1 MHDAAEAGSNEIVC
15 MLLNAG
21 AKNVKDDCSMTP
33 MQCAALAG
41 HEDVLMSLSAVATAQ
56 ETRDA
61 LKVCLQNF
69 LNTTLEGL
77 TLQP

>member
-15 MLLNAG
+15 MLLEAG
-21 AKNVKDDCSMTP
+21 AKNVKDDGNMTP

-41 HEDVLMSLSAVATAQ
+41 HEDVLKSLAAVASPQ

-61 LKVCLQNF
+61 LKVCVE
-69 LNTTLEGL
+69 TL
-77 TLQP
+77 